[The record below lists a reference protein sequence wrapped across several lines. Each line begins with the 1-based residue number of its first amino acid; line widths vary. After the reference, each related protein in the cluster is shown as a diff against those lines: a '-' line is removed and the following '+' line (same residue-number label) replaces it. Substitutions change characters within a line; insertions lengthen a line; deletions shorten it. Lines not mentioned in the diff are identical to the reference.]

1 MQPQPIRNLSL
12 AVPVPMDRLLNRDIA
27 RGLGTRSIEQLFE
40 WRSAHIPLPTRDLG
54 TLLIPFHIAL
64 ELLDK
69 VLFPQQDL
77 GSYTLPDRRPGDP
90 FSDEPPVLTGSLLS
104 LFAKLTEHPLH
115 SQPRRTRGKVC
126 RSPIA
131 APFPLLDFLDSLG
144 PDRIEHHVATDFL
157 QVALFLDQNGFVP
170 SLEQMTHRSVPPV
183 VALSVGAVE
192 LAHALGEIRLGGFD
206 DQVIVVV
213 HQTVGVTEPVKAP
226 DDVPQA
232 LQEGVAIGI
241 VLEDVVPRIA
251 SGRHM
256 IDRPVKLQPKRTRHT
271 LCRYHTDETLFK
283 IQDLTPVFRF
293 LSGWVIPLSH
303 MPSAIL

>member
-12 AVPVPMDRLLNRDIA
+12 AVPVAMDRLPYRGIA
-27 RGLGTRSIEQLFE
+27 RGLGTRSIKQLRE
-40 WRSAHIPLPTRDLG
+40 WRSAHIPLPARDLSH
-54 TLLIPFHIAL
+54 LLIPFHIAL

-77 GSYTLPDRRPGDP
+77 VAYTLPDRRPGDP
-90 FSDEPPVLTGSLLS
+90 FSDKPPVLTGSLLPF
-104 LFAKLTEHPLH
+104 LAKQTEHPVH
-115 SQPRRTRGKVC
+115 GQPRGTRGKAC
-126 RSPIA
+126 RSPIT
-131 APFPLLDFLDSLG
+131 APFPLLDFLDSLD

-170 SLEQMTHRSVPPV
+170 SLEQMAHRLVPPV
-183 VALSVGAVE
+183 VALRVDAVE

-213 HQTVGVTEPVKAP
+213 HQTVGVTEPVKAL

-271 LCRYHTDETLFK
+271 LCRYHTDEMLFK
-283 IQDLTPVFRF
+283 IQDLTPYLR
-293 LSGWVIPLSH
+293 L
-303 MPSAIL
+303 